1 VSASAQVVLEQFRL
15 LPLTEQQQV
24 CQRLAEWA
32 AKANAPAPP
41 ADPIRSARGM
51 FAGSHLT
58 AALLASRAEERR
70 REALSRLR
78 GASKGKGLLAKLLAD
93 RAKEGARG

>member
-1 VSASAQVVLEQFRL
+1 VSANAQAVLEQFRL

-24 CQRLAEWA
+24 WRQLAEWS

-41 ADPIRSARGM
+41 TDPIRSARGM

-70 REALSRLR
+70 R
-78 GASKGKGLLAKLLAD
+78 G
-93 RAKEGARG
+93 